1 MPRSCSNTAV
11 GVLHST
17 SRSFSVDLQC
27 IIIRTTDCG
36 AAALFLGCPFNPL
49 PQVLLN
55 YRRWRV
61 DQYTQII
68 KSITPETLS
77 AFLPRLFDR
86 LFLEALVVGNIP
98 AQEAADIVTAAHRKM
113 RAAWGA
119 AAVWSG

>member
-1 MPRSCSNTAV
+1 VQLT
-11 GVLHST
+11 
-17 SRSFSVDLQC
+17 
-27 IIIRTTDCG
+27 
-36 AAALFLGCPFNPL
+36 GCCFPFFVVPFNPL
-49 PQVLLN
+49 SQVLLN

-77 AFLPRLFDR
+77 AFLPRLFNR

-98 AQEAADIVTAAHRKM
+98 AQEAADIVTAAHQKM

-119 AAVWSG
+119 ADVWSG